1 MATALT
7 QLKSGVPLSWSQIE
21 DDDALATLQFLQPAS
36 AEAITRARRDLPA
49 DLRRAVYAEM
59 EARLPAP
66 KPVVIREQPKS
77 LAGFSERVQVLTQ
90 VEEEIPPIV
99 TRVPQWI
106 AACFLAAGGVAL
118 LFFALSSFVPKV
130 QGPSFRWVELRQGT
144 ERVSQVGDR
153 SYWTKPACSGFD
165 LEDTEA
171 RREFISIPDSRQ
183 LQAVVGFPVLYP
195 PMEVP
200 VPGEPITYR
209 LRPTGSGVS
218 TCIEDVPDPADLGQA
233 VRFEYLAY
241 SYTAEGRR
249 NNTTRFKI
257 YQGQRLP
264 QLLDVTSGTWEQ
276 VEEGD
281 LRGVYW
287 RGDSFRDIEGRP
299 WRDSV
304 HVLMAE
310 RGDIVLTVIAED
322 DEGIGKG
329 VMTSLAAAMG
339 TGPPADV
346 RLPLGIISPSGP
358 GQSQQR

>member
-1 MATALT
+1 MGKDRQMAHALT

-36 AEAITRARRDLPA
+36 AEAITRARQDLPA

-66 KPVVIREQPKS
+66 KPVVVKEQPKS

-218 TCIEDVPDPADLGQA
+218 TCIEDVPD
-233 VRFEYLAY
+233 VTSR
-241 SYTAEGRR
+241 SCGRR
-249 NNTTRFKI
+249 
-257 YQGQRLP
+257 
-264 QLLDVTSGTWEQ
+264 W
-276 VEEGD
+276 
-281 LRGVYW
+281 
-287 RGDSFRDIEGRP
+287 P
-299 WRDSV
+299 W
-304 HVLMAE
+304 
-310 RGDIVLTVIAED
+310 
-322 DEGIGKG
+322 
-329 VMTSLAAAMG
+329 
-339 TGPPADV
+339 
-346 RLPLGIISPSGP
+346 
-358 GQSQQR
+358 